1 MMKRGFK
8 KPSKQDIRN
17 ECLKVFK
24 EYEKLGTHLTT
35 GEFEADR
42 YAVNKTSY
50 NSFKSGLK
58 QYQNFKIK
66 ESKKLSDK
74 ALRDEI
80 KRSMNEVLTDESVTE
95 YARANNISKEQAK
108 KELLHMI
115 KEFKDESNKLIKDTL
130 KGYKKHVDKR
140 MEVLRDE
147 RLKDIGKIY
156 ESV

>member
-1 MMKRGFK
+1 
-8 KPSKQDIRN
+8 
-17 ECLKVFK
+17 
-24 EYEKLGTHLTT
+24 
-35 GEFEADR
+35 
-42 YAVNKTSY
+42 
-50 NSFKSGLK
+50 
-58 QYQNFKIK
+58 
-66 ESKKLSDK
+66 
-74 ALRDEI
+74 
-80 KRSMNEVLTDESVTE
+80 MNEVLTDESVTE